1 VRPCQLLVP
10 CPASGMR
17 IATPRDVRWKKGRAK
32 ALRTSTGGRIRV
44 KEGCTCL
51 LPGPGHQ
58 HRPIAESEFAE
69 SERSVREG
77 TSVGIWGPG
86 SRPTDGRENAL
97 ARIAKKDG
105 GGSPGP
111 RHQHRQSRQAMPV
124 QQEPNG
130 VLKTAVRLQAEHKV
144 NLGIAPFVCP
154 RGDRPRRKRPP
165 ARCQGS
171 SGREWVSVRR

>member
-1 VRPCQLLVP
+1 MPGQRDED
-10 CPASGMR
+10 SYS
-17 IATPRDVRWKKGRAK
+17 RDVRWKEGRAK
-32 ALRTSTGGRIRV
+32 ALRTSTGGHIRV

-86 SRPTDGRENAL
+86 SRPTDGRGNAL

-111 RHQHRQSRQAMPV
+111 RHQHRPSRLPMPV
-124 QQEPNG
+124 GQRTGRSAKDCRP
-130 VLKTAVRLQAEHKV
+130 V
-144 NLGIAPFVCP
+144 P
-154 RGDRPRRKRPP
+154 RG
-165 ARCQGS
+165 AYGQ
-171 SGREWVSVRR
+171 SG